1 MRATPLSTSPQNGAR
16 RRCLFIMRVP
26 PRPLR
31 ALLLLLTLSTLLA
44 QPLTQPTRE
53 DVLKS
58 LKFRSIGPSIMGGR
72 ADDFAVVER
81 NPDIVYAALA
91 GGGIWK
97 TVNGGITGVP
107 IFDNEGTSGVGAP
120 AIPPPHPSIVWA
132 ASGRGHNHHN
142 TSLDNPIFHFPPPA

>member
-16 RRCLFIMRVP
+16 RRCMFILRVP

-44 QPLTQPTRE
+44 QPSTQPTRE

-81 NPDIVYAALA
+81 NPDIVYAALT

-97 TVNGGITGVP
+97 TVNG
-107 IFDNEGTSGVGAP
+107 AP
-120 AIPPPHPSIVWA
+120 TMFSSFCYSAKSI
-132 ASGRGHNHHN
+132 
-142 TSLDNPIFHFPPPA
+142 